1 MRSEKATERRGELAS
16 TGVSDGWE
24 TWRLY
29 GLGRISHIS
38 PICYQRPAF
47 KISSR
52 RAVTIRADTPRRSGS
67 SRTHRPIRS
76 YGLPDGEATGEFC
89 SDGVALGLV
98 SSFVAAVG
106 DGTGVG
112 VSAGVADANGVAD
125 VSGAAEVTGVADV

>member
-1 MRSEKATERRGELAS
+1 VRSERATERRGELAS
-16 TGVSDGWE
+16 IGASDRWE

-29 GLGRISHIS
+29 RLGRISHIS
-38 PICYQRPAF
+38 RISPIGYQRPAS

-52 RAVTIRADTPRRSGS
+52 RAATTQDTPTRRHAE
-67 SRTHRPIRS
+67 TPTRS
-76 YGLPDGEATGEFC
+76 YGLPDGEATGELC
-89 SDGVALGLV
+89 SERVALGLV

-125 VSGAAEVTGVADV
+125 VSGVAEVTGVADV

>member
-1 MRSEKATERRGELAS
+1 MRSERATERRGELAS
-16 TGVSDGWE
+16 TGASDGWE

-52 RAVTIRADTPRRSGS
+52 RAVTTQDTPTPRNAH
-67 SRTHRPIRS
+67 TPIRP
-76 YGLPDGEATGEFC
+76 YGLPDGEAAGEFC
-89 SDGVALGLV
+89 SDGVAAGLV

-112 VSAGVADANGVAD
+112 VSAGVADASGVAD
-125 VSGAAEVTGVADV
+125 VTGVADI